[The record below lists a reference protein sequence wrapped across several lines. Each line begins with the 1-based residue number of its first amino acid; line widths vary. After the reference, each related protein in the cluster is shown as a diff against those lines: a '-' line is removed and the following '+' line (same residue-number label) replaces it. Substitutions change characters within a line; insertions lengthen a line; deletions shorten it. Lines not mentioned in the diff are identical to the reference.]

1 MDGSKTTNVEIV
13 DTYNVISDG
22 ITAKVK
28 VLRIPSKFTMS
39 YQITT
44 PVIDQ
49 SMNAIL
55 TEIRTELIKENPLK
69 IQQLSQTTSDELKRE
84 FLEIVQ
90 KKLQNLIPGM
100 QEKSYI
106 ELSATLLHEMF
117 GLGIVEVL
125 DMDTNLEEIVIND
138 SKTPIMVYHIKYG
151 WLETNIRIETESKIE
166 AYAQQIA
173 RKVGRQIT
181 NLSPLLDA
189 QLPNGDRVNA
199 TLYPISTHGNTLDI
213 RKFRADPWTV
223 IDFLN
228 RKTLSKELVAFIWQA
243 MQYELSFLVTGG
255 TAAGKTSMLNVFL
268 PFIPPNQR
276 IITIEDTSEL
286 VLPKYMHW
294 VPMLTRQKNA
304 EGKGEVTMLDLLLN
318 SLRMRP
324 DRLVVGEIRRK
335 EDAQTLFEAM
345 MTGHSV
351 YATMHAETAQQV
363 VKRLVSEPI
372 DLPEIE
378 VSTLDLIV
386 TAFRQRRSGVRRVLE
401 LAEIVER
408 QISGHT
414 ELKTNNL
421 FEWKPR
427 TDTIERTIN
436 TSQKIS
442 TKLALYSGLT
452 TEEMAQDLKE
462 KVSVLDWMI
471 NSKINSVNEIGLAAS
486 NYYTNHDRFMAF
498 VKENGDP
505 SQLETL

>member
-1 MDGSKTTNVEIV
+1 METEGTEIIEDYQV
-13 DTYNVISDG
+13 VSDG
-22 ITAKVK
+22 ISADVK
-28 VLRIPSKFTMS
+28 ILRIPSKFTMN
-39 YQITT
+39 YKITT

-49 SMNAIL
+49 SMNAVL
-55 TEIRTELIKENPLK
+55 TEIRTELIREDPSK
-69 IQQLSQTTSDELKRE
+69 IQQLSQTTSETLKRE

-90 KKLQNLIPGM
+90 RKLKEIIPGM
-100 QEKSYI
+100 QEKSYL

-117 GLGIVEVL
+117 GLGIIEIL
-125 DMDTNLEEIVIND
+125 DTDPNLEEVVIND
-138 SKTPIMVYHIKYG
+138 SKTQVMVYHIKYG
-151 WLETNIRIETESKIE
+151 WLETNVRIETESKIE
-166 AYAQQIA
+166 SYAQQIA

-181 NLSPLLDA
+181 NLNPLLDA

-213 RKFRADPWTV
+213 RKFRAEPWTI
-223 IDFLN
+223 IDFLK
-228 RKTLSKELVAFIWQA
+228 RKTVSQELVSFIWQA

-286 VLPKYMHW
+286 ILPRYMHW
-294 VPMLTRQKNA
+294 VPMLTRQPNS
-304 EGKGEVTMLDLLLN
+304 EGKGQVTMLDLLLN

-324 DRLVVGEIRRK
+324 DRLVVGEIRKK

-363 VKRLVSEPI
+363 VKRLISEPI
-372 DLPEIE
+372 ELPEIE
-378 VSTLDLIV
+378 VSTLDLII
-386 TAFRQRRSGVRRVLE
+386 TSFRQRRTGVRRVLE

-408 QISGHT
+408 QVSGET

-427 TDTIERTIN
+427 TDVIERTIN

-452 TEEMAQDLKE
+452 SEEMAADLKE
-462 KVSVLDWMI
+462 KGSVLQWMVEKEVD
-471 NSKINSVNEIGLAAS
+471 NVNLIGLTAS
-486 NYYTNHDRFMAF
+486 NYYTNHDKLMQLI
-498 VKENGDP
+498 KDKGDP
-505 SQLETL
+505 SELETL

>member
-1 MDGSKTTNVEIV
+1 MESQETQIV
-13 DTYNVISDG
+13 DSYQVVSDG
-22 ITAKVK
+22 VVAIVK
-28 VLRIPSKFTMS
+28 ILRNPRKFTMS
-39 YQITT
+39 YDIAT

-49 SMNAIL
+49 SMNAVL
-55 TEIRTELIKENPLK
+55 GEIRTELIKEDPGK
-69 IQQLSQTTSDELKRE
+69 IQQLSQGTSEVLKRE
-84 FLEIVQ
+84 FLDIVQ
-90 KKLQNLIPGM
+90 KKLQEIIPGM

-117 GLGIVEVL
+117 GLGLIDVL
-125 DMDTNLEEIVIND
+125 DTDPNLEEIVIND
-138 SKTPIMVYHIKYG
+138 SKTFVMVYHIKYG
-151 WLETNIRIETESKIE
+151 WLESNVRIETESRIE
-166 AYAQQIA
+166 SYAQQIA

-181 NLSPLLDA
+181 NLTPLLDA

-213 RKFRADPWTV
+213 RKFRAEPWTI

-228 RKTLSKELVAFIWQA
+228 RKTVSPELVSFVWQA

-294 VPMLTRQKNA
+294 VPMLTRQPNS
-304 EGKGEVTMLDLLLN
+304 EGKGQITMLDLLLN

-363 VKRLVSEPI
+363 VKRLISEPI

-378 VSTLDLIV
+378 VSTLDLII
-386 TAFRQRRSGVRRVLE
+386 TSFRQRRTGVRRVLE

-408 QISGHT
+408 QVSGTT

-452 TEEMAQDLKE
+452 TEEMAADLKE
-462 KVSVLDWMI
+462 KQKVLQWMI
-471 NSKINSVNEIGLAAS
+471 DKNISNINTIGLTAS
-486 NYYTNHDRFMAF
+486 HYYTNNEKLMQLVNDS
-498 VKENGDP
+498 GDP
-505 SQLETL
+505 SELDSL

>member
-1 MDGSKTTNVEIV
+1 METEEADIVENYQV
-13 DTYNVISDG
+13 VSDG
-22 ITAKVK
+22 ISADVK
-28 VLRIPSKFTMS
+28 ILRIPSKFTMS
-39 YQITT
+39 YKITT

-49 SMNAIL
+49 SMNAVL
-55 TEIRTELIKENPLK
+55 TEIRTELIREDPSK
-69 IQQLSQTTSDELKRE
+69 IQQLSQTTSEALKRE

-90 KKLQNLIPGM
+90 KKLQEIIPGM
-100 QEKSYI
+100 QEKSYL

-117 GLGIVEVL
+117 GLGIIEIL
-125 DMDTNLEEIVIND
+125 DMDPNLEEIVIND
-138 SKTPIMVYHIKYG
+138 SKTQVMVYHIKYG
-151 WLETNIRIETESKIE
+151 WLETNVRIETESKIE
-166 AYAQQIA
+166 SYAQQIA

-181 NLSPLLDA
+181 NLNPLLDA

-213 RKFRADPWTV
+213 RKFRAEPWTI
-223 IDFLN
+223 IDFLK
-228 RKTLSKELVAFIWQA
+228 RKTVSQELVAFIWQA

-255 TAAGKTSMLNVFL
+255 TAASKTSMLNVFL

-286 VLPKYMHW
+286 ILPRYMHW
-294 VPMLTRQKNA
+294 VPMLTRQPNS
-304 EGKGEVTMLDLLLN
+304 EGKGQVTMLDLLLN

-363 VKRLVSEPI
+363 VKRLISEPI

-378 VSTLDLIV
+378 VSTLDLII
-386 TAFRQRRSGVRRVLE
+386 TAFRQRRTGVRRVLE

-408 QISGHT
+408 QVSGEM

-452 TEEMAQDLKE
+452 SEEMAADLKE
-462 KVSVLDWMI
+462 KGSVLQWMVEKEVD
-471 NSKINSVNEIGLAAS
+471 NVNLIGLTAS
-486 NYYTNHDRFMAF
+486 NYYTNHDKLMQLI
-498 VKENGDP
+498 KDKGDP
-505 SQLETL
+505 SELETL

>member
-1 MDGSKTTNVEIV
+1 MQSEAGEIRIV
-13 DTYNVISDG
+13 DSYDVVSDG
-22 ITAKVK
+22 VTAKVRI
-28 VLRIPSKFTMS
+28 LDIPSKFTMA
-39 YQITT
+39 YHLAT

-49 SMNAIL
+49 SMNAVL
-55 TEIRTELIKENPLK
+55 SEIRTELIKENPSK
-69 IQQLSQTTSDELKRE
+69 IQELSQTTSELLKRD
-84 FLEIVQ
+84 FLDIVQ
-90 KKLQNLIPGM
+90 KKLIKLIPGM
-100 QEKSYI
+100 PEKSYI

-117 GLGIVEVL
+117 GLGIIEIL
-125 DMDTNLEEIVIND
+125 DNDANLEEIVIND
-138 SKTPIMVYHIKYG
+138 SKTYVKVYHVKYG
-151 WLETNIRIETESKIE
+151 WLETNVKIETESKIE
-166 AYAQQIA
+166 AYSQQIA

-181 NLSPLLDA
+181 NLNPLLDA

-223 IDFLN
+223 IDFLE
-228 RKTLSKELVAFIWQA
+228 RGTLSKELVSFVWQA

-255 TAAGKTSMLNVFL
+255 TASGKTSMLNVFL

-324 DRLVVGEIRRK
+324 DRLVVGEIRKK

-378 VSTLDLIV
+378 VATLDLII
-386 TAFRQRRSGVRRVLE
+386 TAFRQRRTGVRRVLE

-408 QISGHT
+408 QISGVT

-427 TDTIERTIN
+427 SDKIERTIN
-436 TSQKIS
+436 TSQKLS

-452 TEEMAQDLKE
+452 SDEMADDLKE
-462 KVSVLDWMI
+462 KVTVLQWMTDK
-471 NSKINSVNEIGLAAS
+471 KIKNVNTIGLTAS
-486 NYYTNHDRFMAF
+486 NYYTNHDQLMQLI
-498 VKENGDP
+498 KDNGDP
-505 SQLETL
+505 SQLEVI

>member
-1 MDGSKTTNVEIV
+1 MD
-13 DTYNVISDG
+13 
-22 ITAKVK
+22 
-28 VLRIPSKFTMS
+28 P
-39 YQITT
+39 
-44 PVIDQ
+44 
-49 SMNAIL
+49 
-55 TEIRTELIKENPLK
+55 
-69 IQQLSQTTSDELKRE
+69 
-84 FLEIVQ
+84 
-90 KKLQNLIPGM
+90 
-100 QEKSYI
+100 
-106 ELSATLLHEMF
+106 
-117 GLGIVEVL
+117 
-125 DMDTNLEEIVIND
+125 NLEEIVIND
-138 SKTPIMVYHIKYG
+138 SKTQVMVYHIKYG
-151 WLETNIRIETESKIE
+151 WLETNVRIETESKIE
-166 AYAQQIA
+166 SYAQQIA

-181 NLSPLLDA
+181 NLNPLLDA

-213 RKFRADPWTV
+213 RKFRAEPWTI
-223 IDFLN
+223 IDFLK
-228 RKTLSKELVAFIWQA
+228 RKTVSQELVSFVWQA

-294 VPMLTRQKNA
+294 VPMLTRQPNS
-304 EGKGEVTMLDLLLN
+304 EGKGQVTMLDLLLN

-324 DRLVVGEIRRK
+324 DRLVVGEIRKK

-363 VKRLVSEPI
+363 VKRLISEPI
-372 DLPEIE
+372 ELPEIE
-378 VSTLDLIV
+378 VSTLDLII
-386 TAFRQRRSGVRRVLE
+386 TSFRQRRTGVRRVLE

-408 QISGHT
+408 QVSGQM

-427 TDTIERTIN
+427 TDAIERTIN

-452 TEEMAQDLKE
+452 SDEMAADLKE
-462 KVSVLDWMI
+462 KETVLQCMI
-471 NSKINSVNEIGLAAS
+471 EKEVNNVNLIGLTAS
-486 NYYTNHDRFMAF
+486 NYYTNHDKLMQLI
-498 VKENGDP
+498 KDKGDP
-505 SQLETL
+505 SALESL